1 MSEETDGLA
10 RRSMV
15 SGMGMGLLAAGAFAA
30 TQAEAQTAR
39 NQIAQHPEDNWLDR
53 PNAAHRLVIDSTT
66 PEGGGGAL
74 AFANN
79 FFEANKNGY
88 RLEAPSI
95 AVVVVLRHFSTP
107 FAYNDAMWGKYGAGF
122 TAPTHFTDPKTKQSP
137 KINVYN
143 AAGYGFSLPNFGVTI
158 DAVAT
163 KGVQFAICDMATHFF
178 AMQIADSMKL
188 NPDAVY
194 RELTANLIANAH
206 MVAAG
211 IVAVNR
217 AQERGYTFAY
227 SA

>member
-1 MSEETDGLA
+1 MSEDTDGFA
-10 RRSMV
+10 RRSIV
-15 SGMGMGLLAAGAFAA
+15 SGLGIGALAAGAFAA

-39 NQIAQHPEDNWLDR
+39 NQIVQHPEDNWLDR

-107 FAYNDAMWGKYGAGF
+107 FAYNDSMWAKYGAGF
-122 TAPTHFTDPKTKQSP
+122 TAPTHFTDPKTKQVP

-143 AAGYGFSLPNFGVTI
+143 AMGYGFSLPNFGVTI
-158 DAVAT
+158 DAAA
-163 KGVQFAICDMATHFF
+163 KQGVQFAVCDMATHFF
-178 AMQIADSMKL
+178 AMQIADSMKI
-188 NPDAVY
+188 NPDTVY
-194 RELTANLIANAH
+194 RELTTNLIPNAH